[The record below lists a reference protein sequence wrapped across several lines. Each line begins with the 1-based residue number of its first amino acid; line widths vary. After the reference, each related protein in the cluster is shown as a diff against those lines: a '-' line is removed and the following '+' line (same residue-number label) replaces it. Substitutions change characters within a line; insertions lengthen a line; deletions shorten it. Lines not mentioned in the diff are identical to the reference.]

1 MDILGRSYMLH
12 TSESLRVKSNVLLE
26 VDVLK
31 CFFSKLSERIVRG
44 LYIDLFMLIVTAPSN
59 KMILHKQNQ
68 ITKKGLTT
76 VV

>member
-31 CFFSKLSERIVRG
+31 FFFQSLVKELQEA
-44 LYIDLFMLIVTAPSN
+44 YT
-59 KMILHKQNQ
+59 
-68 ITKKGLTT
+68 
-76 VV
+76 